1 LKINEINI
9 AAFGGIK
16 NLKITPES
24 GLNIIYGDNENG
36 KSTVM
41 AFIKMMFYGNGRNL
55 SDIGKNMR
63 KKYTP
68 WDGSPMAGSIDFTHS
83 GRNYRIER
91 EFRKSDNTDRVTLCD
106 LDLGTRTTAPSDLGK
121 QFFGLT
127 ATGFERSVFIGQFGF
142 PEGDPEG
149 EIGKKLSNIALTGE
163 ESVSFEIVNT
173 RLSKAKTSL
182 MSKSGNAG
190 AYDKNIKAIAEL
202 KERYS
207 KAVGINE
214 NYRIAKEKLT
224 QAAGEIA
231 VMQKKADELK
241 KKISAEQ
248 DVRNAQKL
256 KNLLELKA
264 ELDKIN
270 EGLMLSDGTVA
281 DENYVKML
289 QFQLAKVG
297 AVKDKIAAKER
308 EIEILL
314 NATSSANREEKEAER
329 DVISKEILAL
339 ENQRQ
344 QNNQSINN
352 AKEQERNLMLELS
365 NPIKMK
371 KKTNPVFLISG
382 GVLVALAVVLA
393 VLLSD
398 LIAAAAVVGIIGIIL
413 FVLGFAVRPV
423 DKKALEECKNRLE
436 TVNKEISGL
445 SYRQN
450 DIIAEI
456 SVKKSK
462 LENIEV
468 LLSGD
473 VTQSENNKVM
483 LAEGKAQVEILK
495 QELTDE
501 GEKLRG
507 LFARYKKDFSEG
519 DIKTA
524 IEKITAGA
532 AKQKETKQQIN
543 YILKDVG
550 NISYKEAEEKLKNMS
565 ADTDF
570 AENFDALKSEYED
583 LLSRITE
590 AKTSATAAKVRA
602 EEMLMTA
609 ENHEELKKQ
618 ITKLTRT
625 AQKQSEFCEV
635 LQIAMDVLAESNI
648 EVRRSFGSALEK
660 DAAEILS
667 RLTNGKYAAMSVSKT
682 LDVAVE
688 ETDRFGSREVDY
700 LSSGTADQAYLSLRL
715 AISSLMSGE
724 GENLPILMDD
734 ALAQY
739 DDQRMKTALQYLA
752 EYGENNQIILFT
764 CHKWLSAE
772 AEKVG
777 ATVTEL

>member
-1 LKINEINI
+1 MKINEINI

-16 NLKITPES
+16 NLKITPQS

-41 AFIKMMFYGNGRNL
+41 AFIKMMFYGNGRNS

-106 LDLGTRTTAPSDLGK
+106 LDLGTRTTAPSDVGK

-173 RLSKAKTSL
+173 RLSKAKNSL

-190 AYDKNIKAIAEL
+190 AYDKNIKAIADL

-214 NYRIAKEKLT
+214 NYRIAKEKL
-224 QAAGEIA
+224 ALAVGEIA
-231 VMQKKADELK
+231 EMQKKADELK

-270 EGLMLSDGTVA
+270 EGLQLSDGTVA
-281 DENYVKML
+281 DESYVKML

-297 AVKDKIAAKER
+297 SVKDKISAKER

-314 NATSSANREEKEAER
+314 NATGSGNREEKEAER
-329 DVISKEILAL
+329 DIIHKEIQDL

-344 QNNQSINN
+344 QNNQSLND
-352 AKEQERNLMLELS
+352 AKEKERNLMLELS
-365 NPIKMK
+365 NPQKMK
-371 KKTNPVFLISG
+371 KKTNSVFLISG
-382 GVLVALAVVLA
+382 GISVVLAVILA

-398 LIAAAAVVGIIGIIL
+398 IIAVAAAVGIIGIIL
-413 FVLGFAVRPV
+413 FILGFAVLPV
-423 DKKALEECKNRLE
+423 DKKAIEDCKNRLE
-436 TVNKEISGL
+436 NVNKEISDF
-445 SYRQN
+445 SYREN
-450 DIIAEI
+450 DIMTEI

-462 LENIEV
+462 IENINV

-473 VTQSENNKVM
+473 ITQSENNKKM
-483 LAEGKAQVEILK
+483 LAECQAQVEVLK
-495 QELTDE
+495 EEVTAE
-501 GEKLRG
+501 SEKLKG
-507 LFARYKKDFSEG
+507 LFVRLKNDFSED

-524 IEKITAGA
+524 IEEIGAGA
-532 AKQKETKQQIN
+532 AKQKEIKQQIN

-550 NISYKEAEEKLKNMS
+550 NISYAQAEEKLKNLV

-570 AENFDALKSEYED
+570 SEDFDALKSEYEA
-583 LLSRITE
+583 LHSRITE

-618 ITKLTRT
+618 ITKLTKT
-625 AQKQSEFCEV
+625 AQKQNEFCEV

-667 RLTNGKYAAMSVSKT
+667 RLTGGKYSTMSVSKT

-724 GENLPILMDD
+724 GESLPILMDD

-752 EYGENNQIILFT
+752 EYAESNQIILFT

-772 AEKVG
+772 AEKSG